1 MSLCVDDM
9 QRQNILRVFLFVV
22 FFSVGAAALS
32 ISILCE
38 DLLGYY
44 RNRQLLETAEES
56 LSRLKTL
63 NADYDA
69 LLEQLQTDANTV
81 RRIAPVT
88 LGVEPADAN
97 TAYPR
102 ASAEQLAAAKKVLT
116 EDSGGEVA
124 GQAVPEW
131 LGRCCGSPQRV
142 ILSLAGALLVLVSF
156 IWFGPAKRTEQLE

>member
-22 FFSVGAAALS
+22 FFGIGAAALS

-56 LSRLKTL
+56 LNRLKPL

-69 LLEQLQTDANTV
+69 LLEQLRTDANAI
-81 RRIAPVT
+81 RRIAPAT

-97 TAYPR
+97 TAYPKV
-102 ASAEQLAAAKKVLT
+102 SAEQLAAAKKVLT
-116 EDSGGEVA
+116 EDSDGEVA
-124 GQAVPEW
+124 GQPVPAW
-131 LGRCCGSPQRV
+131 LGRCCGSPQRI
-142 ILSLAGALLVLVSF
+142 ILFFAGAFLVIISF
-156 IWFGPAKRTEQLE
+156 VWFGPIKQTEQLE